1 MAMRVA
7 TFAMNDRMLSASLRT
22 QAKMSELQVQEATG
36 QVSTD
41 YGGLGSAATRV
52 LDLEV
57 SLARSKTYASS
68 AGEANGRVQVMYDQM
83 STMTDLLT
91 ELRAR
96 VTAAV
101 GTNSTD
107 TSDES
112 LATAAASALNDLA
125 GLLNVRYEGRYLF
138 AGSATTTAPVD
149 LEGYAPADLDTAD
162 TSYYRGNGTVTSV
175 QVSAERTIAYGVT
188 ADNTAFEEM
197 MRAVSAL
204 SKVDGDTTD
213 AEMEAISARLVSA
226 LDKVTAVQSGL
237 SLASAALERAATAE
251 QDYQSYVSESLSGLT
266 GVDVAAVTVQLTA
279 YETQL
284 QASYAAV
291 AKVQGLSLLDYLR

>member
-7 TFAMNDRMLSASLRT
+7 TFVMNERMLSASLRT
-22 QAKMSELQVQEATG
+22 QAKMSEMQIQEASG

-41 YGGLGSAATRV
+41 YGGLGNSATRV
-52 LDLEV
+52 LNLEV
-57 SLARSKTYASS
+57 SLARSKTYA
-68 AGEANGRVQVMYDQM
+68 AAADEANGRVQVMYDQM
-83 STMTDLLT
+83 STMTDVLT
-91 ELRAR
+91 DLRAR
-96 VTAAV
+96 ITAAL

-107 TSDES
+107 TSDQS
-112 LATAAASALNDLA
+112 LATAAASALEDLA

-149 LEGYAPADLDTAD
+149 LDGYDPADLETAD
-162 TSYYRGNGTVTSV
+162 SSYYQGNGAITSV
-175 QVSAERTIAYGVT
+175 QVSSERTIAYGVT
-188 ADNTAFEEM
+188 AGNPAFEEM

-213 AEMEAISARLVSA
+213 AEMEEISTVLVSA

-237 SLASAALERAATAE
+237 SLASAALERASASE
-251 QDYQSYVSESLSGLT
+251 QEYQSYVSTALTGLT
-266 GVDVAAVTVQLTA
+266 GVDVAAITVQLTA

-284 QASYAAV
+284 QASFAAV

>member
-1 MAMRVA
+1 MVMRVA
-7 TFAMNDRMLSASLRT
+7 TFAANERMLSASLRT
-22 QAKMSELQVQEATG
+22 QAKMSEMQLQEASG
-36 QVSTD
+36 QISTD
-41 YGGLGSAATRV
+41 YGGLGTSATRV
-52 LDLEV
+52 LNLEV
-57 SLARSKTYASS
+57 SLARSKTYAT
-68 AGEANGRVQVMYDQM
+68 AADEANGRVEVMYDQM
-83 STMTDLLT
+83 STMTDVLT
-91 ELRAR
+91 ELRSR
-96 VTAAV
+96 VTAAI

-112 LATAAASALNDLA
+112 LATAAASALEDLA

-138 AGSATTTAPVD
+138 AGSATTTMPVD
-149 LEGYAPADLDTAD
+149 LDGYDPADLTTAD
-162 TSYYRGNGTVTSV
+162 TSYYQGNGTITSV
-175 QVSAERTIAYGVT
+175 QVSSERSIAYGVT
-188 ADNTAFEEM
+188 ASNPAFEEM

-204 SKVDGDTTD
+204 SGVDGDTAD
-213 AEMEAISARLVSA
+213 SELEAMSTLLVSA

-237 SLASAALERAATAE
+237 SLASAALERAAASE
-251 QDYQSYVSESLSGLT
+251 QEYQSFVSTALSGLT